1 MERQRTVAAA
11 LVVLIGIVA
20 LAVGVIYLTVEAR
33 SLPSVL
39 GALHSYSGYRSKRGV
54 AAIALG
60 VVLLVCAAGLL
71 VYRPR
76 ARRAL

>member
-20 LAVGVIYLTVEAR
+20 LVVGVIYLTVEAR

-39 GALHSYSGYRSKRGV
+39 GALHSYSGHRSKRGI

-60 VVLLVCAAGLL
+60 AVLLLCGAGLL
-71 VYRPR
+71 LYRPR
-76 ARRAL
+76 PRRAL